1 MQYTIRNMTETY
13 AIEVLC
19 WKYERPYNFY
29 NQVLTSHAIM
39 ELTGNKYYV
48 VFDRY
53 DVLIGF
59 FCVGAS
65 AKVPAGYP
73 HGAYQEA
80 CVDVGLGMKPAFT
93 GKGLGFSFFSA
104 ILDFVAENYEGI
116 DIRLTVATF
125 NKRAIRLYEKSG
137 FVEQTKFQSERA
149 EFSTM
154 IKRIV

>member
-59 FCVGAS
+59 SVLELLLRC
-65 AKVPAGYP
+65 
-73 HGAYQEA
+73 
-80 CVDVGLGMKPAFT
+80 L
-93 GKGLGFSFFSA
+93 LA
-104 ILDFVAENYEGI
+104 IHV
-116 DIRLTVATF
+116 VH
-125 NKRAIRLYEKSG
+125 
-137 FVEQTKFQSERA
+137 
-149 EFSTM
+149 
-154 IKRIV
+154 IKKLV